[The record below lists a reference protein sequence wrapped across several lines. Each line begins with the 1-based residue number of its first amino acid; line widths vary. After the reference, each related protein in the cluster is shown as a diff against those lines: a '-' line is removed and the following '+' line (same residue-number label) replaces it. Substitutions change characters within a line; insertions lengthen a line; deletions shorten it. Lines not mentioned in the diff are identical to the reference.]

1 MNEITNIGRRL
12 RARRDELEWTQAY
25 VAEHASISDRT
36 LGMLERGEKPN
47 FNWSTIVA
55 VAKVLD
61 LDPTEINGKRSRV
74 TPLGGAGVLEVRN
87 AVYDPAYLP
96 GLPSTTTGEPATVT
110 ELKADLDRAYGAYFA
125 GQFGALAAE
134 LPPLLAKC
142 RATQTHLEARD
153 VAGVYS
159 HAWQL
164 AACLLTQTGRTDA
177 ALAATERAISTAQ
190 DDTDEWRQAT
200 MYGTYSWVLLHAGR
214 HLDGEK
220 LAVQVADTIKPSLEP
235 GVDPRRLV
243 AWGGLMLHAA
253 VLAGGAG
260 RIDEADDYFAYA
272 RAGAGLLEEDR
283 HDYWVSFGPSHVGVQ
298 MTHVNTGQQRP
309 EKAMRAH
316 RQIRPADLLPV
327 QRARHLLNV
336 AELHRLGRR
345 REHAEAAASQAVRIG
360 GKEWFKQQRF
370 GATLVDRLERDNART
385 SSALR
390 GLRSTLGE
398 GVAGGAL

>member
-12 RARRDELEWTQAY
+12 RARRDELELTQAY
-25 VAEHASISDRT
+25 VAEHAGISERT

-55 VAKVLD
+55 VAKALD
-61 LDPTEINGKRSRV
+61 IDPTEINDKRSRV
-74 TPLGGAGVLEVRN
+74 APIGGAGVLQVRN
-87 AVYDPAYLP
+87 AVYDPEFLP
-96 GLPSTTTGEPATVT
+96 GLPSETTGEPATLA
-110 ELKADLDRAYGAYFA
+110 ELRADLDRAYGAYFA

-134 LPPLLAKC
+134 LPPLLARC
-142 RATQTHLEARD
+142 RATQTHLNRRD

-159 HAWQL
+159 HVWQL

-177 ALAATERAISTAQ
+177 ALAATERAIATAQ

-214 HLDGEK
+214 HEDGER
-220 LAVQVADTIKPSLEP
+220 LAVRVADSIKPDITP

-260 RIDEADDYFAYA
+260 RLDDADEYFAYA

-316 RQIRPADLLPV
+316 RQIRAADLMPV

-336 AELHRLGRR
+336 SEIHRLGRQ
-345 REHAEAAASQAVRIG
+345 REKAEAAASQAVKIG
-360 GKEWFKQQRF
+360 GQEWFRQQRF
-370 GATLVDRLERDNART
+370 GATLVDRLERDNARA

-390 GLRSTLGE
+390 DLRNLVGN
-398 GVAGGAL
+398 GGAV